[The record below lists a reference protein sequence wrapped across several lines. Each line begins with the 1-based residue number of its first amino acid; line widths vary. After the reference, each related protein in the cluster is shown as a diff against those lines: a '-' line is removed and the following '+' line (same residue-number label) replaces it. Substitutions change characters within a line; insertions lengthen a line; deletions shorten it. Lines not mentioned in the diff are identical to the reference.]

1 MLTFVELQRRCIFVP
16 EMTKDKLTVVVGAST
31 NPERYSN
38 LAIRRLL
45 NSGYAVKA
53 AGLREGEV
61 VGVKIDAAKTMIEGV
76 DTVTLYVGPDH
87 QASWRDYIFA
97 LNPRRIIFNPGTE
110 NRNFEEAAASR
121 GIEVMHAC
129 TLVLLSTR
137 SY

>member
-87 QASWRDYIFA
+87 QAWRDYIFK

-110 NRNFEEAAASR
+110 NRNLEEAAASR
-121 GIEVMHAC
+121 GIEVLHAC